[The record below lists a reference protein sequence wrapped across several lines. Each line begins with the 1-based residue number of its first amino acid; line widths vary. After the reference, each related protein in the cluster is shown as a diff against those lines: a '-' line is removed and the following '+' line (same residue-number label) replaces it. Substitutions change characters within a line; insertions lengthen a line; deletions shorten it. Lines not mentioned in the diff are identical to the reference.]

1 MKKKST
7 KHHKKTQS
15 SYNIEKF
22 PILNKSLNTTKE
34 KRYNTEANFMDTNTE
49 LSTGDSSSH
58 FEVLQ
63 PNIKK
68 EQKLNKPK
76 SARITSNKLNITFE
90 LQNSRP
96 QSSLN
101 NKETKEQKEKRL
113 KKQIK
118 YLKIYIILQFIIGI
132 SDFVCVGVFPKIF
145 LNVFNVIALILI
157 LILDCYMF
165 RQFQLGA
172 KEVNKQYYKYIKKI
186 IFLVSIIIGIFF
198 IDMIYEIVIQMLIN
212 NLIEFDSNEIFLWII
227 FILLYV
233 ILNISFPVLI
243 ITELT
248 DIKKNIKQIGKLK
261 GKDFSLSS
269 SNYGNSNTEFNIVE
283 HNKTEI

>member
-22 PILNKSLNTTKE
+22 SILKKSLNTTKE

-58 FEVLQ
+58 FEVLPQ
-63 PNIKK
+63 NIKQK
-68 EQKLNKPK
+68 QKLNKPK
-76 SARITSNKLNITFE
+76 SERITSTNLNITFE

-96 QSSLN
+96 QSSIN
-101 NKETKEQKEKRL
+101 NKETKEEKEKRL
-113 KKQIK
+113 KKKIK

-132 SDFVCVGVFPKIF
+132 SDFVCVGVFHKIF
-145 LNVFNVIALILI
+145 LNIFNVIALILI

-186 IFLVSIIIGIFF
+186 NFF
-198 IDMIYEIVIQMLIN
+198 HRYDL
-212 NLIEFDSNEIFLWII
+212 
-227 FILLYV
+227 
-233 ILNISFPVLI
+233 
-243 ITELT
+243 
-248 DIKKNIKQIGKLK
+248 
-261 GKDFSLSS
+261 
-269 SNYGNSNTEFNIVE
+269 
-283 HNKTEI
+283 

>member
-15 SYNIEKF
+15 SCNIEKF

-49 LSTGDSSSH
+49 LSTGESSSH

-63 PNIKK
+63 QNLKQQP
-68 EQKLNKPK
+68 KLNKPK
-76 SARITSNKLNITFE
+76 SERITRNITFE
-90 LQNSRP
+90 LQKSSP
-96 QSSLN
+96 QSSLI

-145 LNVFNVIALILI
+145 LNIFNVIALILI
-157 LILDCYMF
+157 LILDCYMY

-186 IFLVSIIIGIFF
+186 ILIVSIIIGIFF
-198 IDMIYEIVIQMLIN
+198 LDMIYEIIIQMLIN
-212 NLIEFDSNEIFLWII
+212 SLIEFDSNEIFIWII

-233 ILNISFPVLI
+233 VLNISFPVLI
-243 ITELT
+243 ITQLT

-261 GKDFSLSS
+261 GKDFSLTS
-269 SNYGNSNTEFNIVE
+269 SNYVNSNTEFHIVE
-283 HNKTEI
+283 QNKTEF

>member
-15 SYNIEKF
+15 SCNIEKF

-49 LSTGDSSSH
+49 LSTGESSSH

-63 PNIKK
+63 QNLKQQP
-68 EQKLNKPK
+68 KLNKPK
-76 SARITSNKLNITFE
+76 SERITRNITFE
-90 LQNSRP
+90 LQKSSP
-96 QSSLN
+96 QSSLI

-118 YLKIYIILQFIIGI
+118 YLKIYIILQFIVGI

-145 LNVFNVIALILI
+145 LNIFNVIALILI
-157 LILDCYMF
+157 LILDCYMY

-186 IFLVSIIIGIFF
+186 ILIVSIIIGIFF
-198 IDMIYEIVIQMLIN
+198 LDMIYEIIIQMLIN
-212 NLIEFDSNEIFLWII
+212 SLIEFDSNEIFIWII

-233 ILNISFPVLI
+233 VLNISFPVLI
-243 ITELT
+243 ITQLT

-261 GKDFSLSS
+261 GKDFSVSS
-269 SNYGNSNTEFNIVE
+269 SNYVNSNTEFHIVE
-283 HNKTEI
+283 QNKTEF

>member
-7 KHHKKTQS
+7 KHHKKIQS
-15 SYNIEKF
+15 SCNIEKF
-22 PILNKSLNTTKE
+22 PILNKSLKTTKE

-49 LSTGDSSSH
+49 LSTGESSSH

-63 PNIKK
+63 QNLKQQP
-68 EQKLNKPK
+68 KLNKPK
-76 SARITSNKLNITFE
+76 SERITRNITFE
-90 LQNSRP
+90 LQKSSP
-96 QSSLN
+96 QSSLI

-118 YLKIYIILQFIIGI
+118 YLKIYIILQFIVGI

-145 LNVFNVIALILI
+145 LNIFNVIALILI
-157 LILDCYMF
+157 LILDCYMY

-186 IFLVSIIIGIFF
+186 ILIVSIIIGIFF
-198 IDMIYEIVIQMLIN
+198 LDMIYEIIIQMLIN
-212 NLIEFDSNEIFLWII
+212 SLIEFDSNEIFIWII

-233 ILNISFPVLI
+233 VLNISFPVLI
-243 ITELT
+243 ITQLT

-261 GKDFSLSS
+261 GKDFSVSS
-269 SNYGNSNTEFNIVE
+269 SNYVNSNTEFHIVE
-283 HNKTEI
+283 QNKTEF